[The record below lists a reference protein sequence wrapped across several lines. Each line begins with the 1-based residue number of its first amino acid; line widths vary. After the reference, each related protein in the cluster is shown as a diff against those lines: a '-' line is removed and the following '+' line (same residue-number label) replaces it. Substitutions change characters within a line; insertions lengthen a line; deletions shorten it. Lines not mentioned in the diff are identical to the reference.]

1 MPRIENSSG
10 ESIPDILII
19 AWGPFSLFLFS
30 NFTDFFLGAVLNP
43 VLSYPPFPKE
53 CLSSAEMLI
62 PALGRLAT
70 GKTSYR
76 TFGSMVLECVETF
89 SVEK

>member
-53 CLSSAEMLI
+53 WHYLRQRIKLKNI
-62 PALGRLAT
+62 QAT
-70 GKTSYR
+70 PVAQFQKN
-76 TFGSMVLECVETF
+76 
-89 SVEK
+89 K